1 MEKRTLGKNGPA
13 LAPLGL
19 GCMGLSGL
27 YGKTEDDYSVKV
39 IQAALDQG
47 INLVNT
53 GDFYGLGHNELLLGR
68 ALKDRRDKAFV
79 SVKYG
84 VLRSP
89 EGGFNG
95 MDTRPSATKNFLSY
109 SLVRLG
115 VDYVDLYQP
124 ARKDPNVPI
133 EETVGA
139 IADLVKA
146 GYVRHIGL
154 SEVSSE
160 TLRRA
165 HAVHPIAAV
174 EHEYSLFD
182 RDIEDDL
189 LPTANEL
196 GVAIVA
202 YGVLSR
208 GMIQS
213 KGQVQIK
220 PNDFR
225 AILPRF
231 SGDNLAKNNSIVQKL
246 QEFAAEKN
254 ATATQIAFAWV
265 LNRGENIFPL
275 IGAKS
280 IEQLN
285 ECLGSQ
291 TVMLNADELEK
302 LDSWFAPGAV
312 AGTRYPEPM
321 MAMLKG

>member
-1 MEKRTLGKNGPA
+1 MEKRSLGKNGPQLA
-13 LAPLGL
+13 LLGL

-27 YGKTEDDYSVKV
+27 YGKTDDENSIKV
-39 IQAALDQG
+39 VHAALDRG
-47 INLVNT
+47 VSLLNT
-53 GDFYGLGHNELLLGR
+53 GDFYGIGHNEMLVGR
-68 ALKDRRDKAFV
+68 AIKDRRDQAFV

-84 VLRSP
+84 ALRSP
-89 EGGFNG
+89 DGAFNG
-95 MDTRPSATKNFLSY
+95 IDTRPAATKNFLSY

-115 VDYVDLYQP
+115 VDYIDLYQP
-124 ARKDPNVPI
+124 ARKDPDVPI
-133 EETVGA
+133 EETIGA
-139 IADLVKA
+139 IAEMVKA

-154 SEVSSE
+154 SEVSAA

-182 RDIEDDL
+182 REIEDDL
-189 LPTANEL
+189 LPTAREL

-213 KGQVQIK
+213 KGTVQIK

-225 AILPRF
+225 TILPRF
-231 SGDNLAKNNSIVQKL
+231 LGENLAKNNAIVLKL
-246 QEFAAEKN
+246 QELAATKN
-254 ATATQIAFAWV
+254 ATATQLAFAWV
-265 LNRGENIFPL
+265 LSRGEDIFPL

-280 IEQLN
+280 TEQLN
-285 ECLGSQ
+285 ECLESA
-291 TVMLNADELEK
+291 TLSLDSADLAK
-302 LDSWFAPGAV
+302 LDSWIAASAV
-312 AGTRYPEPM
+312 SGTRYPEPM

>member
-1 MEKRTLGKNGPA
+1 MEKRALGKNGP
-13 LAPLGL
+13 LLTPLGL

-27 YGKTEDDYSVKV
+27 YGKTDDEASIKV
-39 IQAALDQG
+39 IHSALDQG
-47 INLVNT
+47 INLLNT
-53 GDFYGLGHNELLLGR
+53 GDFYGMGHNEMLVGR
-68 ALKDRRDKAFV
+68 AIKDRRDKAFV

-84 VLRSP
+84 GLRSP
-89 EGGFNG
+89 DGGFNG
-95 MDTRPSATKNFLSY
+95 FDARAIATKNFLSY

-115 VDYVDLYQP
+115 VDYIDLYQP
-124 ARKDPNVPI
+124 ARRDKSVPI
-133 EETVGA
+133 EETIGA
-139 IADLVKA
+139 IADMIKA
-146 GYVRHIGL
+146 GFVRHIGL
-154 SEVSSE
+154 SEISGE

-165 HAVHPIAAV
+165 HAIHPIAAV
-174 EHEYSLFD
+174 EHEYSLID
-182 RDIEDDL
+182 REIEDDL
-189 LPTANEL
+189 LPVAREL

-213 KGQVQIK
+213 KGKVQIK
-220 PNDFR
+220 PNDYR
-225 AILPRF
+225 AHLPRF
-231 SGDNLAKNNSIVQKL
+231 TGENLERNNAIVQRL
-246 QEFAAEKN
+246 QDFAAEKN

-265 LNRGENIFPL
+265 SSRGENVFPL

-291 TVMLNADELEK
+291 TVKLNKDELAQ

-321 MAMLKG
+321 MATLKG

>member
-1 MEKRTLGKNGPA
+1 MEKRALGKNGPL

-27 YGKTEDDYSVKV
+27 YGKTDDDASVKV
-39 IQAALDQG
+39 IQTALDQG
-47 INLVNT
+47 INLLNT
-53 GDFYGLGHNELLLGR
+53 GDFYGMGHNEMLVGR
-68 ALKDRRDKAFV
+68 AIKDRRDKAFV

-89 EGGFNG
+89 DGAFNG
-95 MDTRPSATKNFLSY
+95 MDNRPAATKNFLCY

-115 VDYVDLYQP
+115 IDHVDLYQP
-124 ARKDPNVPI
+124 ARKDPSVPI

-139 IADLVKA
+139 IADLIKA
-146 GYVRHIGL
+146 GFVRHIGL
-154 SEVSSE
+154 SEVSGA

-165 HAVHPIAAV
+165 HAVHPITAV
-174 EHEYSLFD
+174 EHEYSLID
-182 RDIEDDL
+182 REIEDDL
-189 LPTANEL
+189 LPTAREL

-213 KGQVQIK
+213 QGKVQIK

-225 AILPRF
+225 AHLPRF
-231 SGDNLAKNNSIVQKL
+231 SGENLERNNAIVQKL
-246 QEFAAEKN
+246 QDLAAEKN
-254 ATATQIAFAWV
+254 ATATQVAFAWV
-265 LNRGENIFPL
+265 ISRGENIFPL
-275 IGAKS
+275 VGAKS

-285 ECLGSQ
+285 ECLASQ
-291 TVMLNADELEK
+291 TVKLNSNELAK
-302 LDSWFAPGAV
+302 LDSWFAPGTV

>member
-1 MEKRTLGKNGPA
+1 
-13 LAPLGL
+13 
-19 GCMGLSGL
+19 MGLSGA
-27 YGKTEDDYSVKV
+27 YGKTDDDNSIKV
-39 IQAALDQG
+39 IHAALERG
-47 INLVNT
+47 ISLLNT
-53 GDFYGLGHNELLLGR
+53 GDFYGLGHNEILVGR
-68 ALKDRRDKAFV
+68 AIKDRRDKAFV

-84 VLRSP
+84 ALRSP
-89 EGGFNG
+89 DGAFNG
-95 MDTRPSATKNFLSY
+95 IDNRPAATKNFLAY

-115 VDYVDLYQP
+115 VDHIDLYQP
-124 ARKDPNVPI
+124 GRKDPNVPI

-139 IADLVKA
+139 IAEMVKA
-146 GYVRHIGL
+146 GFVRHIGL
-154 SEVSSE
+154 SEVSGE

-182 RDIEDDL
+182 REIEDDL
-189 LPTANEL
+189 LPTAREL

-213 KGQVQIK
+213 KGTVQIK

-225 AILPRF
+225 TILPRF
-231 SGDNLAKNNSIVQKL
+231 AGENLEKNNALVQKL
-246 QEFAAEKN
+246 QELAAERN
-254 ATATQIAFAWV
+254 ATATQLAFAWV
-265 LNRGENIFPL
+265 LSRGESIFPL

-280 IEQLN
+280 IEQLD
-285 ECLGSQ
+285 ECLASQ
-291 TVMLNADELEK
+291 SVKLDSDALTK
-302 LDSWFAPGAV
+302 LDSWFGGGKI

>member
-1 MEKRTLGKNGPA
+1 MEKRALGKNGPL
-13 LAPLGL
+13 LAPIGL

-27 YGKTEDDYSVKV
+27 YGKTDDDASVKV
-39 IQAALDQG
+39 IQAALDHG
-47 INLVNT
+47 INLLNT
-53 GDFYGLGHNELLLGR
+53 GDFYGMGHNEMLVGR
-68 ALKDRRDKAFV
+68 AIKGRRDKAFV

-84 VLRSP
+84 ALRSP
-89 EGGFNG
+89 DGAFNG
-95 MDTRPSATKNFLSY
+95 MDNRPAATKNFLSY

-115 VDYVDLYQP
+115 VDHVDLYQP
-124 ARKDPNVPI
+124 ARKDPTVPI

-139 IADLVKA
+139 IAELIKA
-146 GYVRHIGL
+146 GFVRHIGL
-154 SEVSSE
+154 SEVSGA

-165 HAVHPIAAV
+165 HAVHPISAV
-174 EHEYSLFD
+174 EHEYSLID
-182 RDIEDDL
+182 REIEDDL
-189 LPTANEL
+189 LPVAQEL

-213 KGQVQIK
+213 KGKVQIK

-225 AILPRF
+225 AHLPRF
-231 SGDNLAKNNSIVQKL
+231 SGENLERNNAIVQKL
-246 QEFAAEKN
+246 QDLAAEKN

-265 LNRGENIFPL
+265 ISRGENIFPL
-275 IGAKS
+275 VGAKS

-285 ECLGSQ
+285 ECLASQ
-291 TVMLNADELEK
+291 TVKLNSDELAK
-302 LDSWFAPGAV
+302 LDSWFAPGSV

>member
-1 MEKRTLGKNGPA
+1 MEKRALGKNGP
-13 LAPLGL
+13 LIAPLGL

-27 YGKTEDDYSVKV
+27 YGKTNDDASVKV
-39 IQAALDQG
+39 IQAALDHG
-47 INLVNT
+47 ISLLNT
-53 GDFYGLGHNELLLGR
+53 GDFYGMGHNEMLVGR
-68 ALKDRRDKAFV
+68 AIKDRRHKAFV

-84 VLRSP
+84 ALRSP
-89 EGGFNG
+89 DGAFNG
-95 MDTRPSATKNFLSY
+95 MDNRPAATKNFLSY

-115 VDYVDLYQP
+115 VDHVDLYQP
-124 ARKDPNVPI
+124 ARKDPGVPI

-139 IADLVKA
+139 IAELIKA
-146 GYVRHIGL
+146 GFVRHIGL
-154 SEVSSE
+154 SEVSGD

-189 LPTANEL
+189 LPTAREL

-213 KGQVQIK
+213 QGKVQIK

-225 AILPRF
+225 AHLPRF
-231 SGDNLAKNNSIVQKL
+231 SGENLERNNAIVQKL
-246 QEFAAEKN
+246 QDLAAQKN
-254 ATATQIAFAWV
+254 ATATQVAFAWV
-265 LNRGENIFPL
+265 ISRGENIFPL
-275 IGAKS
+275 VGAKS

-285 ECLGSQ
+285 ECLVSQ
-291 TVMLNADELEK
+291 TVKLSSDELAT

>member
-1 MEKRTLGKNGPA
+1 MEKRALGKNGPQ

-27 YGKTEDDYSVKV
+27 YGKTNDDDSIKV
-39 IQAALDQG
+39 IHAALEHG
-47 INLVNT
+47 IGFLNT
-53 GDFYGLGHNELLLGR
+53 GDFYGMGHNEMLVGR

-84 VLRSP
+84 ALRSP
-89 EGGFNG
+89 DGAFIG
-95 MDTRPSATKNFLSY
+95 MDNSPAFTKTCLSY

-115 VDYVDLYQP
+115 LDHIDLYQP
-124 ARKDPNVPI
+124 ARRDKNVPI

-139 IADLVKA
+139 IAEMIKA
-146 GYVRHIGL
+146 GFVRHIGL
-154 SEVSSE
+154 SEISAE
-160 TLRRA
+160 TLRKA

-182 RDIEDDL
+182 REIEDEL
-189 LPTANEL
+189 LSTAKEL

-220 PNDFR
+220 QNDYR
-225 AILPRF
+225 AHLPRF
-231 SGDNLAKNNSIVQKL
+231 TGENLVKNNTIVQKL
-246 QEFAAEKN
+246 QELAAEKK
-254 ATATQIAFAWV
+254 ATATQVAFAWV
-265 LNRGENIFPL
+265 LSRGENIFPL

-280 IEQLN
+280 IEQLD
-285 ECLGSQ
+285 ECLLSQ
-291 TVMLNADELEK
+291 SVKLSSDDLAK
-302 LDSWFAPGAV
+302 LDSWFTGTV